1 MYRSGFPLSLR
12 SLLRCVVLM
21 LVVALAITPLPL
33 GAQSP
38 APPAPTLRITQ
49 IDTSQ
54 FPIVH
59 VSVYGDRA
67 PAATTQFHLY
77 ESGAERPGT
86 KAVTQMG
93 VQVALVFD
101 ASNNVR
107 QAGLT
112 NAPRLQEVKDT
123 IDSFART
130 NFLDDERDWLT
141 FIALGDDATPQVI
154 GPRLDDAW
162 ENYDYQA
169 VWNSVILYE
178 PREGSTVTPLY
189 DLVKFAVQQ
198 FAAPK
203 LPMNQERHI
212 VVFSD
217 GSDQVSVLQ
226 SEQVIGLANQ
236 HNIRVHT
243 VQLGNPAPQSERN
256 LKQLSELTGG
266 TYVSLDSIQ
275 ALAPIVDAMRVTVD
289 QTVLTYR
296 SQRADPGEIR
306 VEAILSDN
314 QVINAT
320 DRAPAVNIQPAAIT
334 VLQPQSGMTLERSGT
349 AWDSALE
356 SLMPATLPVQVA
368 IQWPDGRT
376 RDVKRLEIEVGGKT
390 EVVDSPPFDAVFE
403 VPIPLMGAGEYSVRV
418 RALDELGVTSTSDP
432 VRLTVTELR
441 PSAPTPTPIPTATAT
456 ATPTP
461 NATATVVAVA
471 QARATATTEAKTQE
485 NLTAITAANADLTQ
499 RMQQL
504 SWVTI
509 ASAALALIA
518 LMFAIYVLSSR
529 DRRKRAT
536 EIIAGTIQSVTEPFI
551 RSGRKSSGGE
561 QAHLVLVDNGGTSS
575 LPGKILLQA
584 GGVRIGRDPSVSN
597 VILDDRR
604 VSRFHCQIREE
615 MGGFRLLDEGS
626 VSGTYVNDGEV
637 GIQGQTLKSGDLVS
651 IGPVV
656 YRFEVTAGAR
666 PAASAVGGESADATV
681 PIGPRN

>member
-1 MYRSGFPLSLR
+1 
-12 SLLRCVVLM
+12 
-21 LVVALAITPLPL
+21 
-33 GAQSP
+33 
-38 APPAPTLRITQ
+38 
-49 IDTSQ
+49 
-54 FPIVH
+54 
-59 VSVYGDRA
+59 
-67 PAATTQFHLY
+67 
-77 ESGAERPGT
+77 
-86 KAVTQMG
+86 MG

-334 VLQPQSGMTLERSGT
+334 VLQTARLNHLCPQRCLCRWRSSGPTGAHAMSSGWRSRWAAKQKWLT
-349 AWDSALE
+349 RPPSTQ
-356 SLMPATLPVQVA
+356 SLRCP
-368 IQWPDGRT
+368 
-376 RDVKRLEIEVGGKT
+376 
-390 EVVDSPPFDAVFE
+390 SP
-403 VPIPLMGAGEYSVRV
+403 SW
-418 RALDELGVTSTSDP
+418 
-432 VRLTVTELR
+432 
-441 PSAPTPTPIPTATAT
+441 
-456 ATPTP
+456 
-461 NATATVVAVA
+461 
-471 QARATATTEAKTQE
+471 ARANTLCVCA
-485 NLTAITAANADLTQ
+485 
-499 RMQQL
+499 
-504 SWVTI
+504 
-509 ASAALALIA
+509 
-518 LMFAIYVLSSR
+518 
-529 DRRKRAT
+529 
-536 EIIAGTIQSVTEPFI
+536 
-551 RSGRKSSGGE
+551 
-561 QAHLVLVDNGGTSS
+561 
-575 LPGKILLQA
+575 
-584 GGVRIGRDPSVSN
+584 PSTN
-597 VILDDRR
+597 W
-604 VSRFHCQIREE
+604 
-615 MGGFRLLDEGS
+615 
-626 VSGTYVNDGEV
+626 
-637 GIQGQTLKSGDLVS
+637 
-651 IGPVV
+651 
-656 YRFEVTAGAR
+656 A
-666 PAASAVGGESADATV
+666 
-681 PIGPRN
+681 